1 MLIIWGNIVSLVACT
16 IMVLI
21 GFIKNKDKIIAAQ
34 LVQFSLMAV
43 SNFLLGALGGVVA
56 NIISIVRNIIIAK
69 KGCSKGIKIALIL
82 IQTALSIGTV
92 TLNPI
97 SWFPIIATSMFTWYI
112 DTKNIFLFKWIMIIT
127 LVMWAVYDLS
137 HQNYVSV
144 WFDICT
150 IISTGVSM
158 VKIKKEQKSVQV

>member
-16 IMVLI
+16 VMVFI
-21 GFIKNKDKIIAAQ
+21 GFIKNKDKIIATQ
-34 LVQFSLMAV
+34 IVQFTLMTA
-43 SNFLLGALGGVVA
+43 SNFLLGALGGVIS

-69 KGCSKGIKIALIL
+69 KGCTKGIKVALIL
-82 IQTALSIGTV
+82 IQTVLSIGTV

-97 SWFPIIATSMFTWYI
+97 TWFPIIANSMFTWCI
-112 DTKNIFLFKWIMIIT
+112 DTKNIFLFKWVIIIT
-127 LVMWAVYDLS
+127 LVMWAVYDIS

-150 IISTGVSM
+150 IISTSVSM
-158 VKIKKEQKSVQV
+158 LKIKKEQQSV